1 MSGAQER
8 CGAGVHSNEL
18 IGPIFSKEAEARDS
32 PFWTKFNI
40 QPVKGQ
46 IWVTDDPA
54 PPGFQKHILYTTGVD
69 CSGGVT
75 KDLLHDM
82 PNYCTH
88 DWRGHRLLHHA
99 YGRQNTDGTISFGG
113 ARIKVEEKSLRNEV
127 DKHALK
133 ESQEFVS
140 SFFPYLKRYPATNAW
155 SGLMPFSM
163 DGKPILNSFAKYGHP
178 NLFIAGGFG
187 GEGIMYG
194 PGCSKIFAAWMLG
207 KENVIKDQPVVFETF
222 KHVWGAL
229 S

>member
-1 MSGAQER
+1 MISPPCVRWNER
-8 CGAGVHSNEL
+8 TCERFRFYVRGSFLRFFSMTDECG
-18 IGPIFSKEAEARDS
+18 P
-32 PFWTKFNI
+32 NI
-40 QPVKGQ
+40 HGLSR
-46 IWVTDDPA
+46 T
-54 PPGFQKHILYTTGVD
+54 
-69 CSGGVT
+69 
-75 KDLLHDM
+75 LL
-82 PNYCTH
+82 
-88 DWRGHRLLHHA
+88 
-99 YGRQNTDGTISFGG
+99 
-113 ARIKVEEKSLRNEV
+113 SLRNEV

-163 DGKPILNSFAKYGHP
+163 DGKPILNSFAKYGHS